1 MDSPAFAVNGMFT
14 AAKVGNSSFTTGL
27 TCTAPKAKSATG
39 NVTMAV
45 DAFQKKFQTFGKIGI
60 DYSRPKKLASYKR
73 GGFDAANIDFP
84 NQPSMAGKYSVTTC
98 GITSGASKILMKY
111 DEYCAKG
118 MMQVFKRSA
127 VPYGVYTTKCTEG
140 TVAGS
145 AYAKRVF
152 NRTTAFRQAQKP
164 VNVRLNELYETRRCA
179 FIMANNC
186 SREED
191 QFKSMPMSAAT
202 FMAGKTEAV
211 GACYR
216 LVTPSSVSEDYIS
229 SGVRAQM
236 IQKAHP
242 RGYFRVGVCMDGYAK
257 GDVDE
262 RRVVG
267 LASEY
272 RTLQQGAA
280 AVTGQKYE
288 ASRMAVKLY
297 AQNCHHEQEQLYKW
311 PASAAAFCRY

>member
-27 TCTAPKAKSATG
+27 TCTAPKARSAG
-39 NVTMAV
+39 SVTMKV

-73 GGFDAANIDFP
+73 GGFDAKNIGYP
-84 NQPSMAGKYSVTTC
+84 NQPSFAGKYSVTTC
-98 GITSGASKILMKY
+98 GVTSGASKILMKY

-118 MMQVFKRSA
+118 MMQVFKRTA
-127 VPYGVYTTKCTEG
+127 APYGVYTPACTES
-140 TVAGS
+140 TVHGGAQ
-145 AYAKRVF
+145 AKRTF
-152 NRTTAFRQAQKP
+152 NRTSAFRQAQKP

-191 QFKSMPMSAAT
+191 QFKSMPISAAT
-202 FMAGKTEAV
+202 YMAGKTEAL

-216 LVTPSSVSEDYIS
+216 KVTPSSIAEDYIS
-229 SGVRAQM
+229 SGVRAQL
-236 IQKAHP
+236 INKAHP
-242 RGYFRVGVCMDGYAK
+242 RGVFRVGVCMDGYAK

-262 RRVVG
+262 RRVAG

-280 AVTGQKYE
+280 TVTRQKYE
-288 ASRMAVKLY
+288 SSKLAVKLY
-297 AQNCHHEQEQLYKW
+297 ASGCHHEQEQLYKW
-311 PASAAAFCRY
+311 PATAAAFCRY